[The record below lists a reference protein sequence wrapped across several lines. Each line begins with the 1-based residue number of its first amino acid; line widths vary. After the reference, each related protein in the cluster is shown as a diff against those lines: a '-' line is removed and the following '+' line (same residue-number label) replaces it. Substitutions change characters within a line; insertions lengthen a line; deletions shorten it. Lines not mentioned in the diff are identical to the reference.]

1 MNFNVSMGC
10 LVLFCCLQPLGLLFF
25 KFLSIGNE
33 GVHVRVSSKVEF
45 LDLLLKANVAN
56 VYLARY
62 RVKLEIL
69 LCY

>member
-1 MNFNVSMGC
+1 MNFNVSVGS
-10 LVLFCCLQPLGLLFF
+10 LVLLCCLEPLGLLFF
-25 KFLSIGNE
+25 KFLSIWNE
-33 GVHVRVSSKVEF
+33 GVHVGVSSKVEF
-45 LDLLLKANVAN
+45 LDLLFKANEAS